1 MGCAHKENQNGFT
14 LVEIAIVM
22 IIIGLLI
29 GGTFGGMKLI
39 ESAQVQRIGSDF
51 KRIES
56 AMLTFKDTFGRFPGD
71 LRNPSVRLPSC
82 TDAPCATGG
91 DGSRRV
97 GDTEAWEAVLV
108 ASSEKYTIWHH
119 LTAANLIDGV
129 ANSTDMNFGVGSPE
143 TGADLGIRIAW
154 WSGGWWQ
161 CITSCWRPASH
172 MLMLQSQP
180 TAQLWNG
187 FTDFAVDLP
196 IAMTLDLKFDDGA
209 PNTGRWRHHGCSIG
223 AVGTDPWLIT
233 APACQSTYSLGF

>member
-1 MGCAHKENQNGFT
+1 MGAKTKHSSGFT
-14 LVEIAIVM
+14 LVEISIVM

-56 AMLTFKDTFGRFPGD
+56 AMLTFKDSYGRFPGD
-71 LRNPSVRLPSC
+71 LRNPSARLPSC

-91 DGSRRV
+91 DGNRRV
-97 GDTEAWEAVLV
+97 GDTEVWEAVLV
-108 ASSEKYTIWHH
+108 ATSEKYTIWHH
-119 LTAANLIDGV
+119 LTAADLIDGV

-143 TGADLGIRIAW
+143 TGADLGIRIGW
-154 WSGGWWQ
+154 WGGGGWQ
-161 CITSCWRPASH
+161 CPTCLRPASH
-172 MLMLQSQP
+172 MLLLQSQP

-196 IAMTLDLKFDDGA
+196 LAMAIDLKFDDGA
-209 PNTGRWRHHGCSIG
+209 PNTGRWRHHNCSAG
-223 AVGTDPWLIT
+223 SVPTDPWLMT
-233 APACQSTYSLGF
+233 ATACQSTFSLGF